1 MRERFEDTIE
11 NFLERFRESWDSGD
25 AHAFAAL
32 FTETAT
38 YVTWLGDL
46 LAGRLAIEST
56 HDDVFKRWST
66 PTKVSIKVIETKPLC
81 EDVCVVLTAGGIG
94 EQKPIS
100 HDKLQTFVL
109 VRSGTYW
116 FCAAFQN
123 TGMSERARNAFN

>member
-11 NFLERFRESWDSGD
+11 NFLGRFRESWDSGD

-38 YVTWLGDL
+38 YVTWLGDVL
-46 LAGRLAIEST
+46 TGRLAIEST

-66 PTKVSIKVIETKPLC
+66 PTKVSIKVIETKALC

-94 EQKPIS
+94 ERKPIS
-100 HDKLQTFVL
+100 YDKLQTFV
-109 VRSGTYW
+109 
-116 FCAAFQN
+116 
-123 TGMSERARNAFN
+123 